1 MAKKKVTPKKEAE
14 VHEDL
19 KGFEISV
26 DPFGNIKTNMGI
38 DKIKKFL
45 DENMDDKK
53 VNGDRSEEE

>member
-1 MAKKKVTPKKEAE
+1 MAKKKTPKKEAE

-26 DPFGNIKTNMGI
+26 DPFGNIQTNMDI
-38 DKIKKFL
+38 DRIKKFL

-53 VNGDRSEEE
+53 VNPSESEEE

>member
-1 MAKKKVTPKKEAE
+1 MAKKKTPKKEAE
-14 VHEDL
+14 VHKDL

-26 DPFGNIKTNMGI
+26 DPFGNIQTNMDI

-53 VNGDRSEEE
+53 VNPSEGEEE